1 MTTKNDIEILGYT
14 NVNGQIIGL
23 DEFYEAFFGSEQY
36 LTWYRMLVVIQERD
50 PHLEED
56 HRGLFKPMMD
66 DFFDDFCQVLD
77 DEIANQLEEE
87 VDEARTRLAE
97 RYGIC

>member
-1 MTTKNDIEILGYT
+1 MNTKNDIQTLGYA
-14 NVNGQIIGL
+14 NVNGQLIGW
-23 DEFYEAFFGSEQY
+23 DEFYEAFFNSEQY
-36 LTWYRMLVVIQERD
+36 TIWYRELVVIQERD
-50 PHLEED
+50 PHREEY

-66 DFFDDFCQVLD
+66 QHLDAFCEVLD
-77 DEIANQLEEE
+77 DEIARQLEEE